1 MQLISGATYGDDIM
15 TTFTTSR
22 DDVLRR
28 QARNDDCGLMAIA
41 VSQRLTIGSNA
52 NIGKT
57 RNGKRVSLTLT
68 WRRSLCLF

>member
-28 QARNDDCGLMAIA
+28 QARHDDCGLMAIA
-41 VSQRLTIGSNA
+41 VISAFDDRI
-52 NIGKT
+52 
-57 RNGKRVSLTLT
+57 KRE
-68 WRRSLCLF
+68 RRQNQKWH